1 MTQPTDPTGTTPPQW
16 SAPPDSPT
24 EPVPAPA
31 PAAPVGGSAPVGGP
45 APVAAPVAA
54 PAAAPQAFAPLAA
67 PPPVPTTPV
76 AVRAPSRKRGVVDV
90 VLVVAAI
97 FAVGGIGFAA
107 GRVTA
112 PTATAVA
119 GGNRFQGGN
128 GGAGQLGNGGGPAG
142 GFGGAF
148 GGGFGAGGAGITIR
162 GEVVSVTAD
171 QLTLK
176 LASGQTVQIPLSSS
190 TTYHTATTASASDVT
205 SGSTVQ
211 VQVTRG
217 GGGAGGTGNGGTGN
231 GGTGNG
237 GTGNGGT
244 GGGRFTLGAASD
256 VTVVPQ

>member
-1 MTQPTDPTGTTPPQW
+1 MTQPTDPTGTTPAQW
-16 SAPPDSPT
+16 SAPAEGPT
-24 EPVPAPA
+24 EPVPTAQPA
-31 PAAPVGGSAPVGGP
+31 PAG
-45 APVAAPVAA
+45 A
-54 PAAAPQAFAPLAA
+54 PAAAPQAPPAFVPAPAPAPQAFAPIAA
-67 PPPVPTTPV
+67 PAVQTAPVV
-76 AVRAPSRKRGVVDV
+76 ARPSRRRGVVDV

-112 PTATAVA
+112 PTSNAVA
-119 GGNRFQGGN
+119 GGNRTGGN
-128 GGAGQLGNGGGPAG
+128 GGAGQFGNGGAPGA

-162 GEVVSVTAD
+162 GQVVSVTAD

-231 GGTGNG
+231 GGN
-237 GTGNGGT
+237 
-244 GGGRFTLGAASD
+244 GGGRFNLGAASD